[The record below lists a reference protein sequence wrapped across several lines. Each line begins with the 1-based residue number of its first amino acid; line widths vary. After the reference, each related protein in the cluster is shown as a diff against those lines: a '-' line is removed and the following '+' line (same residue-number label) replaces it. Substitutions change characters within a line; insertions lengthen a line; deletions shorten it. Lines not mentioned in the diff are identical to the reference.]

1 MKRFSLIAIVTLIMV
16 CHPVAVFAYWVWT
29 PESGRWVNPKY
40 AVRDTPEEQFDTAIG
55 HHKSGDHKR
64 AIAEFQKLLNYY
76 PKSELAPSAQYYIG
90 RVYEDMQE
98 YYAAYLAYQK
108 TIEQYPF
115 TEKVD
120 EIVERQ
126 YRIGNLFL
134 TGQKAKLLGVAL
146 LPALDKAVEI
156 FESIV
161 KNAPYSQYGPL
172 AQFKIGQA
180 YKKDGNFEEAIMAF
194 QKLLDSYPESELVD
208 DAKYEI
214 AYCTYKASLKPHYD
228 QTPTDVAIKQFEEF
242 AAKEN
247 DPELNQEAETALLAL
262 REKKAKSLFEIA
274 EFYERQRHYQS
285 ALVYYGEILEKFS
298 DTATAMRAIARVKI
312 LERKQQS
319 KKR

>member
-1 MKRFSLIAIVTLIMV
+1 MKRFPVIASVVITII
-16 CHPVAVFAYWVWT
+16 CHPMAVSAYWVWT
-29 PESGRWVNPKY
+29 PETGKWVNPKY
-40 AVRDTPEEQFDTAIG
+40 AVRDTPEEQFDAAIG
-55 HHKSGDHKR
+55 HYKSGDHKR

-90 RVYEDMQE
+90 RVYEDMRE

-120 EIVERQ
+120 EIVERE

-134 TGQKAKLLGVAL
+134 TGQKAKLLGVAI

-156 FESIV
+156 FENIV
-161 KNAPYSQYGPL
+161 KNAPYGTHGPL

-180 YKKDGNFEEAIMAF
+180 YKRDGNFEEAIIAF
-194 QKLLDSYPESELVD
+194 QKVLDSYPDSELVD

-242 AAKEN
+242 ATRYD
-247 DPELNQEAETALLAL
+247 DPELSQEAESALLAL

-274 EFYERQRHYQS
+274 EFYERQKQYKS

-298 DTATAMRAIARVKI
+298 DTATAMRAISRVKI